1 MKPHPVAAAAAVNPR
16 ATRALVLTVA
26 VLLLAGCGSAA
37 ATGAADE
44 GAPSAAN
51 PSAAPVP
58 AGQAPASLAPA
69 TSSVT
74 PSTVTTAVGTPPAS
88 TVSTPSGD
96 VTAAAQSALG
106 LYEKVPRNP
115 QDASAGYVWGPVSD
129 TTGHLLPAVTAR
141 LDALRGSGY
150 FSDRACAE
158 EYLTGTQNGLPTA
171 PTVLSAHEDAGGTV
185 TVVIRR
191 PATPAP
197 PDLTVVMTHR
207 NGVWLA
213 SDLASGSGATASIFA
228 TKPHC

>member
-1 MKPHPVAAAAAVNPR
+1 MKPNPVATAVPVNPR
-16 ATRALVLTVA
+16 ATRALVVTVA
-26 VLLLAGCGSAA
+26 VLLIAGCGSAA
-37 ATGAADE
+37 GTGAADD
-44 GAPSAAN
+44 ASPSAAS
-51 PSAAPVP
+51 PPAAP
-58 AGQAPASLAPA
+58 APASQAPA
-69 TSSVT
+69 TSSVA
-74 PSTVTTAVGTPPAS
+74 PSTATTAVGTTPAPAAS
-88 TVSTPSGD
+88 TPTGD
-96 VTAAAQSALG
+96 MTAAVQAALG
-106 LYEKVPRNP
+106 LYEKQPRNP

-129 TTGHLLPAVTAR
+129 TTGHLSPAVTAR

-158 EYLTGTQNGLPTA
+158 EYLTGTQNGLPAA

-213 SDLASGSGATASIFA
+213 TDLASGSGPSASIFA

>member
-1 MKPHPVAAAAAVNPR
+1 MKPNPVATAAPVNPR
-16 ATRALVLTVA
+16 ATRALVLTFA

-37 ATGAADE
+37 ATGTADE
-44 GAPSAAN
+44 GSPSAAS
-51 PSAAPVP
+51 PAAAPT
-58 AGQAPASLAPA
+58 PASLEPA
-69 TSSVT
+69 TSSVAT
-74 PSTVTTAVGTPPAS
+74 ATVTTAVRPTPAPAAS
-88 TVSTPSGD
+88 TFSGD
-96 VTAAAQSALG
+96 VTAAVQAALG

-115 QDASAGYVWGPVSD
+115 QDASAGYVWGPASD
-129 TTGHLLPAVTAR
+129 TTGHLSPAVTAR

-150 FSDRACAE
+150 FGDRVCAE
-158 EYLTGTQNGLPTA
+158 DYLTGTQNGLLAA
-171 PTVLSAHEDAGGTV
+171 PTVLSAHEDPGGTV

-213 SDLASGSGATASIFA
+213 SDLASGSGPSASIFA

>member
-1 MKPHPVAAAAAVNPR
+1 MKPNPVATAAPVNPR
-16 ATRALVLTVA
+16 APRALVLTFA

-37 ATGAADE
+37 ATGGAD
-44 GAPSAAN
+44 GASPSAAS
-51 PSAAPVP
+51 PPAAPVP
-58 AGQAPASLAPA
+58 TNRAPAA
-69 TSSVT
+69 SSVT
-74 PSTVTTAVGTPPAS
+74 PSTATTAPGPTPAPAAS
-88 TVSTPSGD
+88 TSSGD
-96 VTAAAQSALG
+96 VTAAVQAALG
-106 LYEKVPRNP
+106 IYEKAPRNR

-129 TTGHLLPAVTAR
+129 TTGHLTPAVTAR

-150 FSDRACAE
+150 FSDRVCAE
-158 EYLTGTQNGLPTA
+158 DYVTGTQNGLPAA
-171 PTVLSAHEDAGGTV
+171 PTVRSAHQDPGGTV

-213 SDLASGSGATASIFA
+213 SDLASGSGPSASIFA